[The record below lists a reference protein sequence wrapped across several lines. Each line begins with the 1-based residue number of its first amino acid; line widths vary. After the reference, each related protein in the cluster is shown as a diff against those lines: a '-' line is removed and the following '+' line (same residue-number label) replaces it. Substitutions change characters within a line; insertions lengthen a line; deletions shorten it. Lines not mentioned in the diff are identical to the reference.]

1 MGHQERNETDNRI
14 ENFIRNLGKPLPPV
28 DPNWRYAT
36 AWEKCSETSRLML
49 RICAMMSSAGEKD
62 AAAIAEEIRETIAFL
77 QQAERS
83 LANQLFIR
91 KISTEEWRRNRN
103 YPTIKQVQNWQE
115 VELAI
120 KDLNGE
126 SRTFVTLEKNDE
138 ILMGIGGGDTCYVVY
153 ITFDNQS
160 FQYLVNTSVLN
171 IPTLIQLTIG
181 GQELFYDTSRCVNLE
196 TALKAAKTFAESGEV
211 DESLK
216 WEKD

>member
-1 MGHQERNETDNRI
+1 
-14 ENFIRNLGKPLPPV
+14 
-28 DPNWRYAT
+28 
-36 AWEKCSETSRLML
+36 ML
-49 RICAMMSSAGEKD
+49 RICAMMSSAGEKN
-62 AAAIAEEIRETIAFL
+62 AAAIAEEIREAIAFL

-103 YPTIKQVQNWQE
+103 YPTTKQVQNWQE

-153 ITFDNQS
+153 ATFDNQS
-160 FQYLVNTSVLN
+160 FQYLVNTSGLN
-171 IPTLIQLTIG
+171 ISTPKQLTIG
-181 GQELFYDTSRCVNLE
+181 GQELFYDATRCVGLDMV
-196 TALKAAKTFAESGEV
+196 LKAAKTFAESGQV
-211 DESLK
+211 DESLA